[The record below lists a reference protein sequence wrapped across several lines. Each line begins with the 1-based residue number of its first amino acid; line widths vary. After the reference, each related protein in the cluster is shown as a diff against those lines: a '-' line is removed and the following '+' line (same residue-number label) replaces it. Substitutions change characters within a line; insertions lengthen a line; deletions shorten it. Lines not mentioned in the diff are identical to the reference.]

1 MRNGRTGDSYGI
13 FRRPDRDDPG
23 IGRSAGTR
31 VAHYSR
37 IAFDDGICY
46 VEISAGYGQ
55 NAAWDLWHY
64 VLSYLFAGR
73 YTGKRGA
80 RRKFL
85 WGMCSGMLYF
95 GILAAVSV
103 LSKRTVQPDALH
115 RVLAFVFCAAGGML
129 GGMTA

>member
-1 MRNGRTGDSYGI
+1 MAGLEICMEYSGGRTGMIRALAAAQALAWLITAALLLVMAFVMWKFQPDMGKLQLGIYGI
-13 FRRPDRDDPG
+13 
-23 IGRSAGTR
+23 
-31 VAHYSR
+31 
-37 IAFDDGICY
+37 
-46 VEISAGYGQ
+46 
-55 NAAWDLWHY
+55 Y
-64 VLSYLFAGR
+64 VLACLFAGR
-73 YTGKRGA
+73 YTGKRRA

>member
-1 MRNGRTGDSYGI
+1 MAGLEIRMEYSGGRTGMIRALAAAQVLAWLITAALLLTMAFVMWKFQPDMGKMQLGIYGI
-13 FRRPDRDDPG
+13 
-23 IGRSAGTR
+23 
-31 VAHYSR
+31 
-37 IAFDDGICY
+37 
-46 VEISAGYGQ
+46 
-55 NAAWDLWHY
+55 Y
-64 VLSYLFAGR
+64 VLSCLFAGR

-85 WGMCSGMLYF
+85 WGMCSDMLYF